1 MMKIKQY
8 DIWIADLSPRSGTE
22 SGKTR
27 PVVIVQS
34 DLLNAAE
41 HPSTIICPL
50 TSKLQSEVELL
61 RVYLEQGDG
70 NMNLKSG
77 VMVDQVRAID
87 NSRLIRRVGRLP
99 EDLIVRLKGNLII
112 VLDLDLTHQKS
123 MVKTLLEERKSERSK
138 DQ

>member
-1 MMKIKQY
+1 MKIKQY
-8 DIWIADLSPRSGTE
+8 DIWIADLNPRSGTE

-34 DLLNAAE
+34 DLLNSVD

-50 TSKLQSEVELL
+50 TSKLQVEAELL

-70 NMNLKSG
+70 SMKIKSG

-87 NSRLIRRVGRLP
+87 NSRLVKRIGRLP
-99 EDLIVRLKGNLII
+99 EELIKKLRDNVKI
-112 VLDLDLTHQKS
+112 VLDLDIQADGT
-123 MVKTLLEERKSERSK
+123 
-138 DQ
+138 

>member
-34 DLLNAAE
+34 DLLNAVD

-99 EDLIVRLKGNLII
+99 EDLIIRLKGNLKI
-112 VLDLDLTHQKS
+112 VLDLDL
-123 MVKTLLEERKSERSK
+123 
-138 DQ
+138 